1 MSRCRACNKRLSA
14 AEMMVDGDTYGV
26 PDDLCSQCRSIAE
39 NPDDAENLE
48 QNAKYVLWDHLDLE
62 DFEGGSS

>member
-1 MSRCRACNKRLSA
+1 
-14 AEMMVDGDTYGV
+14 MMVDGDTYGV